1 MINRRLKYEAD
12 CLKAF
17 TPPIQVA
24 QPKNWRT
31 GVIFASPHSG
41 SYYPEA
47 FISRSAL
54 SKNDLRRNE
63 DAFIDALFSSAPDM
77 GAPLLSALF
86 PRCFV
91 DVNRAPTDL
100 CQAWLED
107 GGAGSVRANAGLG
120 VIPTRLTET
129 LGIYKKPLSSRC
141 VRGRLAALYHPYHDA
156 LQGLITESSLAFGHS
171 LLIDCHSMPGFA
183 SMGSRRPDI
192 ILGDR
197 FGVSC
202 YPETINHLEMAFR
215 NKNYSVGRNY
225 PYAGGYVTSHYGKPL
240 SGIEVIQIEVNRDI
254 YLNPVTLKRK
264 RGYDKLRENLE
275 DIIKSIIDSREQ
287 ESVLAAQ

>member
-47 FISRSAL
+47 FISRSVL

-63 DAFIDALFSSAPDM
+63 DAFI
-77 GAPLLSALF
+77 
-86 PRCFV
+86 

-183 SMGSRRPDI
+183 PMGSRRPDI

-240 SGIEVIQIEVNRDI
+240 SGIEVIQIEVNRDL